1 MLETHIMMSSLI
13 FRLDLILV
21 LCLALTLM
29 LCLHTLMDLT
39 ITHMVLVQERTTLYL
54 NVLDMTHV
62 LIVVIISCVGLIL
75 LLEDHTPILSRDT
88 WMIHIFSVVV
98 LVPLVQT
105 IMCKRL

>member
-39 ITHMVLVQERTTLYL
+39 ITHMVLVQERTTLPKCFGYDPCPHRGDHFL
-54 NVLDMTHV
+54 RRPDSPTGGSYTHFEPRHLDGPHFLCRGSRPTRSNNNV
-62 LIVVIISCVGLIL
+62 
-75 LLEDHTPILSRDT
+75 
-88 WMIHIFSVVV
+88 
-98 LVPLVQT
+98 
-105 IMCKRL
+105 